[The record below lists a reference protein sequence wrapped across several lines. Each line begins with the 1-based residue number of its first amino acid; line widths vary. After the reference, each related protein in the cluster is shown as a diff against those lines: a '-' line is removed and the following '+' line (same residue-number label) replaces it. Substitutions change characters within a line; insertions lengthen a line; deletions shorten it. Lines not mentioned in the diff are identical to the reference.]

1 MPVVTLEIKKKTW
14 IVTSDI
20 CGKLLSG
27 AAKYRE
33 NKVNPNMTLIERA
46 EIQNNLSRVQ
56 PKVVPIEVKAEK
68 VLHMV

>member
-27 AAKYRE
+27 AAKCRE

-46 EIQNNLSRVQ
+46 EIQNNLSRAQ